1 MDPIIRLEVKVF
13 SDVVYDEGL
22 PDIASQDIQIFYIDS
37 ALGLATISVQ
47 SVLDQHPLAIY
58 LIEDPVCVL
67 FQTCREHNNFEDLAH
82 LLQELD
88 SEGSGLESTSALIKM
103 D

>member
-37 ALGLATISVQ
+37 APGLATVSVQ

-58 LIEDPVCVL
+58 LVEDPVCVL
-67 FQTCREHNNFEDLAH
+67 F
-82 LLQELD
+82 
-88 SEGSGLESTSALIKM
+88 
-103 D
+103 